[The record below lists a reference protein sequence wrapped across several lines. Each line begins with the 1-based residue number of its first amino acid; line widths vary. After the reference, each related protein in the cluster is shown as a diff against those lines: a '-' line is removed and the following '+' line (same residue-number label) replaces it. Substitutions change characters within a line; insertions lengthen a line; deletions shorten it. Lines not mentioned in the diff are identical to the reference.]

1 MINLAIVGTGD
12 MSHAHVEAFNRIDD
26 VKIVAACDVKKNK
39 LDAFVKKYNIEN
51 SYTSFDELIA
61 NCEVDAISNVTP
73 DSFHKEIAIKS
84 LKNNK
89 HIFSEKPLAKNYPD
103 AFEMYEETIKGELI
117 NMVNFSY
124 RNSSGYQHL
133 AKIVK
138 SGELGSI
145 KHVDAIYYQSWLTC
159 KYYGDWKVDDY
170 LLWRLSQ
177 KHGSNGALGD
187 IGVHIFDFA
196 TYPVGKIKKIN
207 AHLKTFKD
215 KGERIGEYILDAND
229 TFISLVE
236 FDNGA
241 VGTISGTRFATGYK
255 NRIELKIFCDKGAV
269 RISFDDPLSEGN
281 YYEITKNIDKENM
294 YWEKIITLPTP
305 NNFERFITSIQSG
318 QNDQP
323 DFKRGAEIQKI
334 LDSCFESAKINSW
347 INI

>member
-12 MSHAHVEAFNRIDD
+12 MSHAHVEAFNRIDG

-39 LDAFVKKYNIEN
+39 LDAFAKKYNIEN
-51 SYTSFDELIA
+51 SYTSFDELLT

-89 HIFSEKPLAKNYPD
+89 HIFSEKPLATNYPD
-103 AFEMYEETIKGELI
+103 AFDMYEEAKKGELI

-215 KGERIGEYILDAND
+215 KGERIGEYVLDAND
-229 TFISLVE
+229 TFISMVE

-241 VGTISGTRFATGYK
+241 IGTISGTRFATGYK
-255 NRIELKIFCDKGAV
+255 NRLELKIFCNKGAV
-269 RISFDDPLSEGN
+269 RISFDEPLSEGN
-281 YYEITKNIDKENM
+281 YYEITKDIDKENM
-294 YWEKIITLPTP
+294 YWEKIITLHTP
-305 NNFERFITSIQSG
+305 SNFERFITSIKSG

-334 LDSCFESAKINSW
+334 LDSCFESSKINSW
-347 INI
+347 IDI

>member
-12 MSHAHVEAFNRIDD
+12 MSHAHVEAFNRIDG

-39 LDAFVKKYNIEN
+39 LDAFAKKYNIEN
-51 SYTSFDELIA
+51 SYTSFDELLT

-89 HIFSEKPLAKNYPD
+89 HIFSEKPLATNYPD
-103 AFEMYEETIKGELI
+103 AFDMYEEAKKGELI

-215 KGERIGEYILDAND
+215 KGERIGEYVLDAND
-229 TFISLVE
+229 TFISMVE

-241 VGTISGTRFATGYK
+241 IGTISGTRFATGYK
-255 NRIELKIFCDKGAV
+255 NRLELKIFCNKGAV
-269 RISFDDPLSEGN
+269 RISFDEPLSEGN
-281 YYEITKNIDKENM
+281 YYEITKDINSENM
-294 YWEKIITLPTP
+294 YWEKIITLHTP
-305 NNFERFITSIQSG
+305 SNFERFITSIKSG

-334 LDSCFESAKINSW
+334 LDSCFESSKINSW
-347 INI
+347 IDI